1 MSLHVQ
7 VVQCILTE
15 QPIINREAGVEEVM
29 NSNIHSVVIVGF
41 GGMGSYHAGLIKET
55 TTLKVAGTYDVL
67 EARRTD
73 STKAGYRAYESYEE
87 VLADPAVEII
97 LIATPNDV
105 HKEIAIRALQAGKHV
120 ICEKPVALSTVEFQ
134 EILTAADEA
143 KRVFMVHQNRRWDED
158 FLTIKKMYD
167 EEIIGSVFQIES
179 RVHGANGIPGDWR
192 HIKAQGGG
200 MLLDWGVHLLD
211 QLLFMIDSRITS
223 VSSSLSFILGN
234 DVDDGFEAVLQF
246 ENGIKA
252 IVEVGT
258 TNFIPLPRWYVKGSE
273 GTGIIE
279 DWSLTGRLV
288 TRNKEGETIAPKPI
302 RAGVGLTKT
311 MAPPSE
317 GATITEALPQ
327 PSDLSSSFYDN
338 FTAVIEGRAEPIV
351 KNSEVMRV
359 QHLIE
364 AIFESAE
371 RNEVVKDFDIYSNY
385 VMEDVIKIS

>member
-1 MSLHVQ
+1 MS
-7 VVQCILTE
+7 
-15 QPIINREAGVEEVM
+15 
-29 NSNIHSVVIVGF
+29 SNIHSVVIVGF
-41 GGMGSYHAGLIKET
+41 GGMGKYHAELIKENNS
-55 TTLKVAGTYDVL
+55 LEVVGAFDVL

-73 STKAGYRAYESYEE
+73 SAIAGYKVYESYEE
-87 VLADPAVEII
+87 VLADPAVEIV

-105 HKEIAIRALQAGKHV
+105 HKEIAVRALQAGKHV
-120 ICEKPVALSTVEFQ
+120 ICEKPVAMSKEELQ
-134 EILTAADEA
+134 EMLAAADA
-143 KRVFMVHQNRRWDED
+143 AGRVFMVHQNRRWDED

-167 EEIIGSVFQIES
+167 EEIIGSLFQIES

-192 HIKAQGGG
+192 HVKAQGGG

-211 QLLFMIDSRITS
+211 QLLFMIDSKVTS

-234 DVDDGFEAVLQF
+234 DVDDGFEAILQF

-258 TNFIPLPRWYVKGSE
+258 TNFITLPRWYVKGIE

-288 TRNKEGETIAPKPI
+288 TRNNEGLKIEPKPI

-311 MAPPSE
+311 MAPPLE
-317 GATITEALPQ
+317 GATLTEGLPQ
-327 PSDLSSSFYDN
+327 PAALSSSFYDN
-338 FTAVIEGRAEPIV
+338 FAAVIEGTAEPIV
-351 KNSEVMRV
+351 KNAEVMRV
-359 QHLIE
+359 QNLIE

-371 RNEVVKDFDIYSNY
+371 KNQVLKDFDMYG
-385 VMEDVIKIS
+385 EGK